1 MHIILKV
8 FINVQPNLKRTT
20 EPEMATVQIR
30 LEFAILLSE
39 CNEIHSSLNYL
50 FTSKTKE
57 IDDCCIPLQ
66 WHSLGLKWQ

>member
-8 FINVQPNLKRTT
+8 FVNVQHNLKRTT
-20 EPEMATVQIR
+20 EPDMATVLIR
-30 LEFAILLSE
+30 LEFAILLGE
-39 CNEIHSSLNYL
+39 FNEIHSSLSYL

-66 WHSLGLKWQ
+66 WHKLGLK